1 MNLLAHSYLS
11 FSDGQIVGNMIADYV
26 RNADREKLPV
36 EVQKGIIIH
45 REIDTYTDQHPVTH
59 KAKKFFSLWLDYIL
73 ALL

>member
-36 EVQKGIIIH
+36 EVQK
-45 REIDTYTDQHPVTH
+45 
-59 KAKKFFSLWLDYIL
+59 
-73 ALL
+73 ALLSTEK